1 MNENAIGFHFRTKLK
16 RKKISEKQLVFFSLK
31 NKGKR
36 NKNFRRLLLP
46 CLEAFRQKFGAF
58 QAFSSGK
65 S

>member
-36 NKNFRRLLLP
+36 NKNFRRLPLP
-46 CLEAFRQKFGAF
+46 CLEACRQKFGAF
-58 QAFSSGK
+58 QAFSCGK